1 MHIILHLIL
10 PLVAT
15 SGAYVLFHL
24 AEILYCEF
32 SYPLRGLVGPKNLSP
47 SFPGM
52 LKRWRA
58 RTFFYK
64 DVFNT
69 RELYTTDILVIDH
82 TLKET
87 NVYQKRVA
95 FRARI
100 NSPLGGKG
108 LLNVQGGEPQA
119 SETSDGEP
127 FIAYKNEVIIYQ
139 EPQNPAFG
147 TAQIRELT
155 GGFLDKSVQLR
166 DIWVEMIWGHA
177 EPQHINMLPWLS
189 KMTLDVIGLLGFGSQ
204 FNTLN
209 PKAEP
214 NPIQKA
220 LEQLFRASDAGL
232 DSILQKAVLILPILG
247 YLVIIQMN
255 SHNVS
260 EPYSLPSCCPAA
272 KTRGGPRRQLFA
284 AGNKLLADSKGAIN
298 AAGGPKSVSG
308 NRDLFSLLL
317 RVNMSLDVPDHHR
330 MSEEE
335 VIAQIP
341 TFFIAGHATTS
352 GAVTWALHA
361 LSLNLCAQSKLREE
375 LLTLDTNSPT
385 LEQLDTL
392 PYLESVIRET
402 LRVYSPVAHITRL
415 AAADDVVP
423 LKTPCFDNK
432 GKVYTSLPISK
443 GQMVHIPISDVN
455 TDPNLWGVDAAE
467 FRPERWEQVP
477 EAIHSIPGVWA
488 NLLTFLAGP
497 YNCIGFRFSLA
508 EQKALLFVLIRAFEF
523 TEAVPRVDI
532 GRSSSALQVPF
543 VFSEMEK
550 GRQMPL
556 LVRVYQG

>member
-1 MHIILHLIL
+1 MHIILRLIL

-15 SGAYVLFHL
+15 TAAYVLFHL
-24 AEILYCEF
+24 AEILYREF
-32 SYPLRGLVGPKNLSP
+32 SYPLRGLVGPKNLGFISGNVKEMENDP
-47 SFPGM
+47 
-52 LKRWRA
+52 LITRRWRDQFGP
-58 RTFFYK
+58 TFFYK
-64 DVFNT
+64 GVFNT
-69 RELYTTDILVIDH
+69 RELYTTDILAIDH
-82 TLKET
+82 ILKET

-108 LLNVQGGEPQA
+108 LLNAQGEDHKRQRR
-119 SETSDGEP
+119 
-127 FIAYKNEVIIYQ
+127 VM
-139 EPQNPAFG
+139 NPAFG

-166 DIWVEMIWGHA
+166 DIWAEMIRGHA
-177 EPQHINMLPWLS
+177 EPQRIDVLPWLS
-189 KMTLDVIGLLGFGSQ
+189 KMTLDVIGLSGFGSQ
-204 FNTLN
+204 FDTWN

-214 NPIQKA
+214 NPVQKA
-220 LEQLFRASDAGL
+220 LEQLFRASDAGRE
-232 DSILQKAVLILPILG
+232 SILQKAVPILPVLG
-247 YLVIIQMN
+247 YL
-255 SHNVS
+255 
-260 EPYSLPSCCPAA
+260 PLPGR
-272 KTRGGPRRQLFA
+272 KDLGGMRRQLFA
-284 AGNKLLADSKGAIN
+284 AGNKLLADSKAAIN

-317 RVNMSLDVPDHHR
+317 RANMSPDVPDHHR

-341 TFFIAGHATTS
+341 KFFIAGHATTS
-352 GAVTWALHA
+352 GAITWALHA
-361 LSLNLCAQSKLREE
+361 LSVNPRAQSKLREE
-375 LLTLDTNSPT
+375 LLTLDTDSPT
-385 LEQLDTL
+385 LEQLDAL

-402 LRVYSPVAHITRL
+402 LRVYSPVTHITRL

-443 GQMVHIPISDVN
+443 GQMVRIPISDVN
-455 TDPNLWGVDAAE
+455 TDPNLWGADAAE
-467 FRPERWEQVP
+467 FKPERWEQVP
-477 EAIHSIPGVWA
+477 EAVHAIPGVWA
-488 NLLTFLAGP
+488 NLLTFLAGS

-523 TEAVPRVDI
+523 TEAIPSVDI
-532 GRSSSALQVPF
+532 GRSSSVLQVPF
-543 VFSEMEK
+543 VLSEREK

-556 LVRVYQG
+556 FVRAYQ